1 MLINLDKH
9 EMFWLLESAARGSH
23 LRQGLWNKFID
34 TVFPFLEPSEIRFL
48 HDQCKEKLSELY
60 PNENAVGYEDFQR
73 FLARFDIDN
82 NFYRLRVLNPDT
94 GKKETHYAY
103 QFNGR
108 YFVKSSRFITEEYI
122 LNVEYIPYNIGDKIL
137 SKFIEKLSHSVKNLF

>member
-1 MLINLDKH
+1 MLIDLDKH

-34 TVFPFLEPSEIRFL
+34 NVFHKLGVSEIRFL
-48 HDQCKEKLSELY
+48 HDQCKEKLSKLY
-60 PNENAVGYEDFQR
+60 PNEKAVGYEDFQR

-82 NFYRLRVLNPDT
+82 NLYRVKVTNPDT

-103 QFNGR
+103 RFNSR
-108 YFVKSSRFITEEYI
+108 YFVTSSRYIGEEYI
-122 LNVEYIPYNIGDKIL
+122 LMVEEVPYNIGDKML
-137 SKFIEKLSHSVKNLF
+137 SKLIKELSVF